1 MVPSLLLVPLLRPA
15 PSGFDPP
22 TTTPSLP
29 GFRLLFRETQ
39 LGPTRATKKNGGKK
53 KKEKN
58 FRTRLSSHF
67 FLAFSGPTPNFYSAA
82 AWAKNLNDSG
92 KLCETHCVCAN
103 HVFCDPTRG
112 ANSSCSCFL
121 VWFQSQHQRAPLG
134 PKRPNLRD
142 SRAPYNPRKHFIFV
156 RGNVQD
162 RGLDRMTEWDACSA
176 GRAFFD
182 WVHYKTRHARKA
194 RGLGCRAGDIT
205 RSSWSWR
212 AGSSCRGAGQR
223 SDRRSPP

>member
-1 MVPSLLLVPLLRPA
+1 MSRPPPCGPRLSAALASALGTLTSPRTAVRPA

-39 LGPTRATKKNGGKK
+39 LGPTRATKKKWRKK
-53 KKEKN
+53 KKEKK

-92 KLCETHCVCAN
+92 KLRETHCVCAN

-112 ANSSCSCFL
+112 ANSSCSCSRVSIKGL
-121 VWFQSQHQRAPLG
+121 LLG
-134 PKRPNLRD
+134 PSAPIFAIPAPHTTLGNTSFSCGEM
-142 SRAPYNPRKHFIFV
+142 SRIGVWTA
-156 RGNVQD
+156 
-162 RGLDRMTEWDACSA
+162 
-176 GRAFFD
+176 
-182 WVHYKTRHARKA
+182 
-194 RGLGCRAGDIT
+194 
-205 RSSWSWR
+205 
-212 AGSSCRGAGQR
+212 
-223 SDRRSPP
+223 